1 MLQNLKS
8 KSIRMKFIS
17 VFLYISKPPIRT
29 VNMEALAVLN
39 MDSTNQRT
47 PNRGSSEK
55 KTLEGMQMD
64 TDVLAD
70 SHDLHVL

>member
-1 MLQNLKS
+1 MLQNIKN
-8 KSIRMKFIS
+8 KSIRMKFIR
-17 VFLYISKPPIRT
+17 VFLQISKPPIRI

-55 KTLEGMQMD
+55 KTL
-64 TDVLAD
+64 
-70 SHDLHVL
+70 